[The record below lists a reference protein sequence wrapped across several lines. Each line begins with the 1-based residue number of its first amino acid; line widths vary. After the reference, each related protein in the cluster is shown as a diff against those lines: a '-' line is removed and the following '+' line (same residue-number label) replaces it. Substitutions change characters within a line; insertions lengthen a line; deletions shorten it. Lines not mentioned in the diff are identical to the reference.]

1 MHDAALELL
10 CVDAEGGVSSVP
22 TTGLDGEPVTIT
34 VRGVQ
39 VVVLVPYSV
48 LEGGDL
54 ELAEIDGYGPILPST
69 ARELADQ
76 AESFRRA
83 AIDADSGHLIAVD
96 DAVPAHRRTAPSA
109 NNRAAAHDER
119 DEGEEPDDGPGGSA
133 PEEPP
138 SPPGPAPFALRSQV
152 PDVVAPEPACP
163 TAQQPALNE
172 ATRALLTRL
181 VAQPVHLVDLGS
193 TRYRIPGRL
202 RRRLVLRDRTCTF
215 PGCTVIG
222 RYVDVDH
229 RDEWPRGATS
239 EANCHL
245 LCRRHHRAKQF
256 YFAVAL
262 DPSTGDTCWTTPDG
276 RLYRRPPPT
285 F

>member
-39 VVVLVPYSV
+39 IAVLVPYSV
-48 LEGGDL
+48 LQGGDL
-54 ELAEIDGYGPILPST
+54 ELAEIDGYGPLLPST

-76 AESFRRA
+76 AESFRRVA
-83 AIDADSGHLIAVD
+83 VDAGSGHVITVD
-96 DAVPAHRRTAPSA
+96 DAVPARRRPKADP
-109 NNRAAAHDER
+109 D
-119 DEGEEPDDGPGGSA
+119 DGEEPDGGSGGTR
-133 PEEPP
+133 PEDPPP
-138 SPPGPAPFALRSQV
+138 SRPGPSPLAMPSNPSA
-152 PDVVAPEPACP
+152 AAEPAEPCRSP
-163 TAQQPALNE
+163 SSPVLDEQ
-172 ATRALLTRL
+172 TRALLARL
-181 VAQPVHLVDLGS
+181 VAQPVRRVDLGS
-193 TRYRIPGRL
+193 TRYQVPGRL
-202 RRRLVLRDRTCTF
+202 RRKLVLRDRTCTF
-215 PGCTVIG
+215 PGCSVIG
-222 RYVDVDH
+222 RYADVDH

-256 YFAVAL
+256 YFADVTL
-262 DPSTGDTCWTTPDG
+262 DPSTGETCWTTPDG
-276 RLYRRPPPT
+276 RRYRRPPPT